1 MSRLFDPENKFW
13 NFIGKIADVTC
24 MSFLWVGTSLP
35 LVTMGAA
42 TTAFYSYTMHQVRD
56 TEGGILSGYFKA
68 FRHNFKK
75 ATLLWLL
82 EVAGLAFFAADLVGV
97 WNLFLFLGGLP
108 AILVGALVLCLAFLF
123 LGCTFYIWPLLA
135 VFEFPLKKLLTNSFV
150 MAVGNLPVTLTLA
163 LVWALAGVGCFY
175 LSGVFFVWVG
185 LAIFASSYFVDMVFK
200 KYTGE
205 LAEEEAAWKQ
215 KQEERR
221 QRRKLQKNKMLR
233 PMTAKQRAGYILHY
247 YRFWFIGLAL
257 LLLVGFYVGDAVIQ
271 SHKEILLQGFFTNDE
286 YNLFP
291 AERIEKDYAATQ
303 TLTRQQRV
311 VFDDALYIDLGGEAS
326 EYTAASNGK
335 LTAYMM
341 MHELDF
347 VVTSDEVLEYYKDTF
362 PMEDLEALLPADL
375 REALADKLFFNTDAD
390 GKTTA
395 IALDMTQSRFV
406 AGTGADADP
415 NVQHTYYF
423 FVPAGAPHPE
433 QIVQFLRYSFG
444 M

>member
-1 MSRLFDPENKFW
+1 MSIKQ
-13 NFIGKIADVTC
+13 
-24 MSFLWVGTSLP
+24 
-35 LVTMGAA
+35 
-42 TTAFYSYTMHQVRD
+42 H
-56 TEGGILSGYFKA
+56 
-68 FRHNFKK
+68 
-75 ATLLWLL
+75 
-82 EVAGLAFFAADLVGV
+82 FAR
-97 WNLFLFLGGLP
+97 WKE
-108 AILVGALVLCLAFLF
+108 
-123 LGCTFYIWPLLA
+123 T
-135 VFEFPLKKLLTNSFV
+135 
-150 MAVGNLPVTLTLA
+150 
-163 LVWALAGVGCFY
+163 
-175 LSGVFFVWVG
+175 
-185 LAIFASSYFVDMVFK
+185 
-200 KYTGE
+200 
-205 LAEEEAAWKQ
+205 EAAK
-215 KQEERR
+215 
-221 QRRKLQKNKMLR
+221 LR
-233 PMTAKQRAGYILHY
+233 PMTAKQRVGYILHY

-271 SHKEILLQGFFTNDE
+271 SHKETLLQGFFTNDE

-335 LTAYMM
+335 LAAYMM

-375 REALADKLFFNTDAD
+375 REALADQLFFNTDAD

-444 M
+444 L

>member
-1 MSRLFDPENKFW
+1 MSIKQ
-13 NFIGKIADVTC
+13 
-24 MSFLWVGTSLP
+24 
-35 LVTMGAA
+35 
-42 TTAFYSYTMHQVRD
+42 H
-56 TEGGILSGYFKA
+56 
-68 FRHNFKK
+68 
-75 ATLLWLL
+75 
-82 EVAGLAFFAADLVGV
+82 FAR
-97 WNLFLFLGGLP
+97 WKE
-108 AILVGALVLCLAFLF
+108 
-123 LGCTFYIWPLLA
+123 T
-135 VFEFPLKKLLTNSFV
+135 
-150 MAVGNLPVTLTLA
+150 
-163 LVWALAGVGCFY
+163 
-175 LSGVFFVWVG
+175 
-185 LAIFASSYFVDMVFK
+185 
-200 KYTGE
+200 
-205 LAEEEAAWKQ
+205 EAAK
-215 KQEERR
+215 
-221 QRRKLQKNKMLR
+221 LR

-257 LLLVGFYVGDAVIQ
+257 LLLVGFYIGDAVIQ

-311 VFDDALYIDLGGEAS
+311 VFDDALYIDLGGVAS

-362 PMEDLEALLPADL
+362 PMEDLQALLPADL
-375 REALADKLFFNTDAD
+375 REALADQLSFNTDAE

-444 M
+444 L

>member
-1 MSRLFDPENKFW
+1 MSIKQ
-13 NFIGKIADVTC
+13 
-24 MSFLWVGTSLP
+24 
-35 LVTMGAA
+35 
-42 TTAFYSYTMHQVRD
+42 H
-56 TEGGILSGYFKA
+56 
-68 FRHNFKK
+68 
-75 ATLLWLL
+75 
-82 EVAGLAFFAADLVGV
+82 FAR
-97 WNLFLFLGGLP
+97 WKE
-108 AILVGALVLCLAFLF
+108 
-123 LGCTFYIWPLLA
+123 T
-135 VFEFPLKKLLTNSFV
+135 
-150 MAVGNLPVTLTLA
+150 
-163 LVWALAGVGCFY
+163 
-175 LSGVFFVWVG
+175 
-185 LAIFASSYFVDMVFK
+185 
-200 KYTGE
+200 
-205 LAEEEAAWKQ
+205 EAAK
-215 KQEERR
+215 
-221 QRRKLQKNKMLR
+221 LR
-233 PMTAKQRAGYILHY
+233 PMTARQRAGYILHY

-271 SHKEILLQGFFTNDE
+271 SHKETLLQGFFTNDE

-335 LTAYMM
+335 LAAYMM

-444 M
+444 L

>member
-1 MSRLFDPENKFW
+1 MSIKQ
-13 NFIGKIADVTC
+13 
-24 MSFLWVGTSLP
+24 
-35 LVTMGAA
+35 
-42 TTAFYSYTMHQVRD
+42 H
-56 TEGGILSGYFKA
+56 
-68 FRHNFKK
+68 
-75 ATLLWLL
+75 
-82 EVAGLAFFAADLVGV
+82 FAR
-97 WNLFLFLGGLP
+97 WKE
-108 AILVGALVLCLAFLF
+108 
-123 LGCTFYIWPLLA
+123 T
-135 VFEFPLKKLLTNSFV
+135 
-150 MAVGNLPVTLTLA
+150 
-163 LVWALAGVGCFY
+163 
-175 LSGVFFVWVG
+175 
-185 LAIFASSYFVDMVFK
+185 
-200 KYTGE
+200 
-205 LAEEEAAWKQ
+205 EAAK
-215 KQEERR
+215 
-221 QRRKLQKNKMLR
+221 LR
-233 PMTAKQRAGYILHY
+233 PMTPKQRAGYILHY

-257 LLLVGFYVGDAVIQ
+257 LLLVGFYIGDAVIQ

-375 REALADKLFFNTDAD
+375 QEALADQLFFNTDAD

-444 M
+444 L

>member
-1 MSRLFDPENKFW
+1 MTIQERFAHWK
-13 NFIGKIADVTC
+13 K
-24 MSFLWVGTSLP
+24 
-35 LVTMGAA
+35 
-42 TTAFYSYTMHQVRD
+42 
-56 TEGGILSGYFKA
+56 TE
-68 FRHNFKK
+68 
-75 ATLLWLL
+75 
-82 EVAGLAFFAADLVGV
+82 
-97 WNLFLFLGGLP
+97 
-108 AILVGALVLCLAFLF
+108 
-123 LGCTFYIWPLLA
+123 
-135 VFEFPLKKLLTNSFV
+135 
-150 MAVGNLPVTLTLA
+150 
-163 LVWALAGVGCFY
+163 
-175 LSGVFFVWVG
+175 
-185 LAIFASSYFVDMVFK
+185 
-200 KYTGE
+200 
-205 LAEEEAAWKQ
+205 AEK
-215 KQEERR
+215 
-221 QRRKLQKNKMLR
+221 LR
-233 PMTAKQRAGYILHY
+233 PMNAKQRAGYILHY
-247 YRFWFIGLAL
+247 YRFWIFGLLVL
-257 LLLVGFYVGDAVIQ
+257 LAVGFYIGDAVVQ
-271 SHKEILLQGFFTNDE
+271 SRKEIVLQGFFTNDA

-291 AERIEKDYAATQ
+291 AESIEKDYAATQ
-303 TLTRQQRV
+303 DLTKRQRI

-375 REALADKLFFNTDAD
+375 REALADKLSFNTDAD

-444 M
+444 L

>member
-1 MSRLFDPENKFW
+1 M
-13 NFIGKIADVTC
+13 
-24 MSFLWVGTSLP
+24 
-35 LVTMGAA
+35 
-42 TTAFYSYTMHQVRD
+42 
-56 TEGGILSGYFKA
+56 
-68 FRHNFKK
+68 
-75 ATLLWLL
+75 
-82 EVAGLAFFAADLVGV
+82 AGLAFFAADLVGV

-200 KYTGE
+200 STPESWPRKKPPGSRSRRS
-205 LAEEEAAWKQ
+205 AASGGSSRKI
-215 KQEERR
+215 KCCERR
-221 QRRKLQKNKMLR
+221 PGTYEHQATFCPLERDGGRQAPPHDRKAAGRVHPALL
-233 PMTAKQRAGYILHY
+233 PLLVHRAGTAPPCGVLH
-247 YRFWFIGLAL
+247 RGRRHPEPQRNFIAGL
-257 LLLVGFYVGDAVIQ
+257 
-271 SHKEILLQGFFTNDE
+271 FTNDE

-291 AERIEKDYAATQ
+291 AERIEQDYAATQ

-375 REALADKLFFNTDAD
+375 REALADQLSFNTDAD

-395 IALDMTQSRFV
+395 IALDMTRSRFV

-444 M
+444 L

>member
-1 MSRLFDPENKFW
+1 MSIKQ
-13 NFIGKIADVTC
+13 
-24 MSFLWVGTSLP
+24 
-35 LVTMGAA
+35 
-42 TTAFYSYTMHQVRD
+42 H
-56 TEGGILSGYFKA
+56 
-68 FRHNFKK
+68 
-75 ATLLWLL
+75 
-82 EVAGLAFFAADLVGV
+82 FAR
-97 WNLFLFLGGLP
+97 WKE
-108 AILVGALVLCLAFLF
+108 
-123 LGCTFYIWPLLA
+123 T
-135 VFEFPLKKLLTNSFV
+135 
-150 MAVGNLPVTLTLA
+150 
-163 LVWALAGVGCFY
+163 
-175 LSGVFFVWVG
+175 
-185 LAIFASSYFVDMVFK
+185 
-200 KYTGE
+200 
-205 LAEEEAAWKQ
+205 EAAK
-215 KQEERR
+215 
-221 QRRKLQKNKMLR
+221 LR

-257 LLLVGFYVGDAVIQ
+257 LLLVGFYIGDAVIQ

-291 AERIEKDYAATQ
+291 AEGIEKDYAATQ

-375 REALADKLFFNTDAD
+375 REALADQLFFNTDAD

-423 FVPAGAPHPE
+423 FVPAEAPHPE

-444 M
+444 L

>member
-1 MSRLFDPENKFW
+1 MKRGRRILKYHLHRAAYREHLLP
-13 NFIGKIADVTC
+13 GK
-24 MSFLWVGTSLP
+24 
-35 LVTMGAA
+35 AA
-42 TTAFYSYTMHQVRD
+42 
-56 TEGGILSGYFKA
+56 K
-68 FRHNFKK
+68 
-75 ATLLWLL
+75 
-82 EVAGLAFFAADLVGV
+82 
-97 WNLFLFLGGLP
+97 
-108 AILVGALVLCLAFLF
+108 
-123 LGCTFYIWPLLA
+123 
-135 VFEFPLKKLLTNSFV
+135 
-150 MAVGNLPVTLTLA
+150 
-163 LVWALAGVGCFY
+163 
-175 LSGVFFVWVG
+175 
-185 LAIFASSYFVDMVFK
+185 
-200 KYTGE
+200 
-205 LAEEEAAWKQ
+205 
-215 KQEERR
+215 
-221 QRRKLQKNKMLR
+221 LR

-257 LLLVGFYVGDAVIQ
+257 LLLVGFYIGDAVIQ
-271 SHKEILLQGFFTNDE
+271 SHKETLLQGFFTNDE

-375 REALADKLFFNTDAD
+375 REALADKLSFNTDAD

-444 M
+444 L

>member
-1 MSRLFDPENKFW
+1 MSIKQ
-13 NFIGKIADVTC
+13 
-24 MSFLWVGTSLP
+24 
-35 LVTMGAA
+35 
-42 TTAFYSYTMHQVRD
+42 H
-56 TEGGILSGYFKA
+56 
-68 FRHNFKK
+68 
-75 ATLLWLL
+75 
-82 EVAGLAFFAADLVGV
+82 FAR
-97 WNLFLFLGGLP
+97 WKE
-108 AILVGALVLCLAFLF
+108 
-123 LGCTFYIWPLLA
+123 T
-135 VFEFPLKKLLTNSFV
+135 
-150 MAVGNLPVTLTLA
+150 
-163 LVWALAGVGCFY
+163 
-175 LSGVFFVWVG
+175 
-185 LAIFASSYFVDMVFK
+185 
-200 KYTGE
+200 
-205 LAEEEAAWKQ
+205 EAAK
-215 KQEERR
+215 
-221 QRRKLQKNKMLR
+221 LR
-233 PMTAKQRAGYILHY
+233 PMIAKQRAGYILHY

-257 LLLVGFYVGDAVIQ
+257 LLLVGFYIGDAVIQ
-271 SHKEILLQGFFTNDE
+271 SHKETLLQGFFTNDE

-335 LTAYMM
+335 LAAYMM

-375 REALADKLFFNTDAD
+375 REALADQLFFNTDAD

-444 M
+444 L

>member
-1 MSRLFDPENKFW
+1 MSIKQ
-13 NFIGKIADVTC
+13 
-24 MSFLWVGTSLP
+24 
-35 LVTMGAA
+35 
-42 TTAFYSYTMHQVRD
+42 H
-56 TEGGILSGYFKA
+56 
-68 FRHNFKK
+68 
-75 ATLLWLL
+75 
-82 EVAGLAFFAADLVGV
+82 FAR
-97 WNLFLFLGGLP
+97 WKE
-108 AILVGALVLCLAFLF
+108 
-123 LGCTFYIWPLLA
+123 T
-135 VFEFPLKKLLTNSFV
+135 
-150 MAVGNLPVTLTLA
+150 
-163 LVWALAGVGCFY
+163 
-175 LSGVFFVWVG
+175 
-185 LAIFASSYFVDMVFK
+185 
-200 KYTGE
+200 
-205 LAEEEAAWKQ
+205 EAAK
-215 KQEERR
+215 
-221 QRRKLQKNKMLR
+221 LR

-257 LLLVGFYVGDAVIQ
+257 LLLVGFYIGDAVIQ

-291 AERIEKDYAATQ
+291 AERIEQDY
-303 TLTRQQRV
+303 
-311 VFDDALYIDLGGEAS
+311 DALYIDLGGEAS

-375 REALADKLFFNTDAD
+375 REALADQLSFNTDAD

-444 M
+444 L

>member
-1 MSRLFDPENKFW
+1 MNIKQ
-13 NFIGKIADVTC
+13 
-24 MSFLWVGTSLP
+24 
-35 LVTMGAA
+35 
-42 TTAFYSYTMHQVRD
+42 H
-56 TEGGILSGYFKA
+56 
-68 FRHNFKK
+68 
-75 ATLLWLL
+75 
-82 EVAGLAFFAADLVGV
+82 FAR
-97 WNLFLFLGGLP
+97 WKE
-108 AILVGALVLCLAFLF
+108 
-123 LGCTFYIWPLLA
+123 T
-135 VFEFPLKKLLTNSFV
+135 
-150 MAVGNLPVTLTLA
+150 
-163 LVWALAGVGCFY
+163 
-175 LSGVFFVWVG
+175 
-185 LAIFASSYFVDMVFK
+185 
-200 KYTGE
+200 
-205 LAEEEAAWKQ
+205 EAAK
-215 KQEERR
+215 
-221 QRRKLQKNKMLR
+221 LR

-257 LLLVGFYVGDAVIQ
+257 LLLVGFYIGDAVIQ

-375 REALADKLFFNTDAD
+375 REALADQLFFNTDAE

-444 M
+444 L

>member
-1 MSRLFDPENKFW
+1 MSIKQ
-13 NFIGKIADVTC
+13 
-24 MSFLWVGTSLP
+24 
-35 LVTMGAA
+35 
-42 TTAFYSYTMHQVRD
+42 H
-56 TEGGILSGYFKA
+56 
-68 FRHNFKK
+68 
-75 ATLLWLL
+75 
-82 EVAGLAFFAADLVGV
+82 FAR
-97 WNLFLFLGGLP
+97 WKE
-108 AILVGALVLCLAFLF
+108 
-123 LGCTFYIWPLLA
+123 T
-135 VFEFPLKKLLTNSFV
+135 
-150 MAVGNLPVTLTLA
+150 
-163 LVWALAGVGCFY
+163 
-175 LSGVFFVWVG
+175 
-185 LAIFASSYFVDMVFK
+185 
-200 KYTGE
+200 
-205 LAEEEAAWKQ
+205 EAAK
-215 KQEERR
+215 
-221 QRRKLQKNKMLR
+221 LR

-257 LLLVGFYVGDAVIQ
+257 LLFVGFYIGDAVIQ
-271 SHKEILLQGFFTNDE
+271 SHKETLLQGFFTNDE

-291 AERIEKDYAATQ
+291 AERIEKDYTATQ
-303 TLTRQQRV
+303 TLTHQQRV

-335 LTAYMM
+335 LAAYMM

-444 M
+444 L

>member
-1 MSRLFDPENKFW
+1 MSIK
-13 NFIGKIADVTC
+13 
-24 MSFLWVGTSLP
+24 
-35 LVTMGAA
+35 
-42 TTAFYSYTMHQVRD
+42 Q
-56 TEGGILSGYFKA
+56 YFARWKE
-68 FRHNFKK
+68 
-75 ATLLWLL
+75 T
-82 EVAGLAFFAADLVGV
+82 
-97 WNLFLFLGGLP
+97 
-108 AILVGALVLCLAFLF
+108 
-123 LGCTFYIWPLLA
+123 
-135 VFEFPLKKLLTNSFV
+135 
-150 MAVGNLPVTLTLA
+150 
-163 LVWALAGVGCFY
+163 
-175 LSGVFFVWVG
+175 
-185 LAIFASSYFVDMVFK
+185 
-200 KYTGE
+200 
-205 LAEEEAAWKQ
+205 EAAKH
-215 KQEERR
+215 
-221 QRRKLQKNKMLR
+221 R

-257 LLLVGFYVGDAVIQ
+257 LLLVGFYIGDAVIQ
-271 SHKEILLQGFFTNDE
+271 SHREILLQGFFTNDE

-375 REALADKLFFNTDAD
+375 RGALADKLFFNTDAD

-444 M
+444 L

>member
-1 MSRLFDPENKFW
+1 MSIKQ
-13 NFIGKIADVTC
+13 
-24 MSFLWVGTSLP
+24 
-35 LVTMGAA
+35 
-42 TTAFYSYTMHQVRD
+42 H
-56 TEGGILSGYFKA
+56 
-68 FRHNFKK
+68 
-75 ATLLWLL
+75 
-82 EVAGLAFFAADLVGV
+82 FAR
-97 WNLFLFLGGLP
+97 WKE
-108 AILVGALVLCLAFLF
+108 
-123 LGCTFYIWPLLA
+123 T
-135 VFEFPLKKLLTNSFV
+135 
-150 MAVGNLPVTLTLA
+150 
-163 LVWALAGVGCFY
+163 
-175 LSGVFFVWVG
+175 
-185 LAIFASSYFVDMVFK
+185 
-200 KYTGE
+200 
-205 LAEEEAAWKQ
+205 EAAK
-215 KQEERR
+215 
-221 QRRKLQKNKMLR
+221 LR
-233 PMTAKQRAGYILHY
+233 PMTAKQRVGYILHY
-247 YRFWFIGLAL
+247 YRFWIIGLAL
-257 LLLVGFYVGDAVIQ
+257 LLLVGFYIGDAVIQ

-311 VFDDALYIDLGGEAS
+311 VFDDALYIDLGDEAS

-375 REALADKLFFNTDAD
+375 REALADQLLFNTDAD

-406 AGTGADADP
+406 AGIGADADP

-444 M
+444 L